1 MEESAADYLARTQK
15 QEFEPQNIQQRPSSE
30 MPEPFHGKSF
40 EPDEYGITPQIL
52 PFEGHEFEDNEILPM
67 TPEELDLGGQP
78 TVVDENLPGQ
88 PQGSFGMNGVQY
100 RYVDGRWTALKPDGA
115 PMNDAEFYE
124 LTSQRAQKKPGNVTG
139 QPLLPSRLFEKPT
152 IAQR

>member
-1 MEESAADYLARTQK
+1 MMNNPEENKWWALHRPGDPERDAQVAKNTDYA
-15 QEFEPQNIQQRPSSE
+15 
-30 MPEPFHGKSF
+30 KSIGALK
-40 EPDEYGITPQIL
+40 PDEYGITPQIL

-100 RYVDGRWTALKPDGA
+100 RMVDGRWTALKADGS
-115 PMNDAEFYE
+115 PMTPGEFFDH
-124 LTSQRAQKKPGNVTG
+124 TSNMYKKPGTGVTPAANMTG
-139 QPLLPSRLFEKPT
+139 GTL
-152 IAQR
+152 